1 MMITDGKKT
10 EIFECGNPDAPL
22 IILNTYGDEGKSV
35 YLKCAELD
43 TPEFNMAVVSGLDWD
58 NDMSP
63 WKAQSIVSGSDSYGG
78 KADEHLSLLTDRI
91 IPEVI
96 NVLKGK
102 PEYIALAGYS
112 LGGLFAVYSLLKS
125 GVFSAAVSASGSF
138 WFPEFTE
145 FAKKEIGKLKADC
158 IYLSLGDREKYT
170 KNEYLQSVQ
179 DKTQELHDLFEK
191 HGIKTVFELN
201 KGNHFRQSDLRTA
214 KGIKWVLENKQA

>member
-1 MMITDGKKT
+1 MITDGKKT

-22 IILNTYGDEGKSV
+22 VILNTYGEEGKSV
-35 YLKCAELD
+35 YLKCSELN
-43 TPEFNMAVVSGLDWD
+43 TPEFNMAAVSGLDWD

-63 WKAQSIVSGSDSYGG
+63 WKAQSIVSGSESYAG
-78 KADEHLSLLTDRI
+78 KADEYLSLLTDRI
-91 IPEVI
+91 IPEII
-96 NVLKGK
+96 NVLNGK

-112 LGGLFAVYSLLKS
+112 LGGLFAVYSLYRS
-125 GVFSAAVSASGSF
+125 SVFSAAVSASGSF

-145 FAKKEIGKLKADC
+145 FAKKEISKLKADC
-158 IYLSLGDREKYT
+158 VYLSLGDREKFT

-201 KGNHFRQSDLRTA
+201 KGNHFRQTDLRTA
-214 KGIKWVLENKQA
+214 KGIKWMLENKRA

>member
-1 MMITDGKKT
+1 MITDGKKT
-10 EIFECGNPDAPL
+10 EIFECGNPYAPL

-43 TPEFNMAVVSGLDWD
+43 TPEFNMAAVSGLDWD

-96 NVLKGK
+96 NVLNGK

-112 LGGLFAVYSLLKS
+112 LGGLFAVYSLLRS
-125 GVFSAAVSASGSF
+125 SIFSAAVSASGSF

-145 FAKKEIGKLKADC
+145 FAEKEIGKLKADC

-214 KGIKWVLENKQA
+214 KGIKWVLENKRA